1 MEEFNQKSELDF
13 IDNNLQPL
21 IDSKIYSLT
30 DEEILKCKENSF
42 ILIGKTGVGKTAL
55 LNVIYGEEIGKVGHT
70 SKSETKDS
78 NYYCIKEKIENE
90 FIYFC
95 IIDTPGLYDTNGF
108 DADINQKKNIMKL
121 ISKENL
127 KIKGL
132 LFLSNFQNERFDAS
146 EQQSL
151 LEYNALFP
159 LKEFWKRII
168 LVFTHYYGDPDGDS
182 KEEILE
188 RSNKC
193 LTDIIKRIMLKVD
206 GVSKPI
212 NYKDINRQYVNIYS
226 KIKNEKQAK
235 MNDSIRKKLILS
247 ISQYLKLSPM
257 FNQLQIFNFEKYEID
272 LNDEYLYD
280 CDLTIYLDSD
290 NNIINQKLNIL
301 NKYKKLDFDRNGQKI
316 TFNSQKCIIDENGH
330 LQIINEKK
338 EGIENILPDF
348 KSKIGGAVT
357 LFSVI
362 GLIFSISFPFTFPIC
377 LITLTGG
384 VITIKKSRDEKNKIE
399 QEKIEEIIENQK
411 IKEIIKKE
419 LDVIKDSE
427 SLIIQ

>member
-1 MEEFNQKSELDF
+1 M
-13 IDNNLQPL
+13 
-21 IDSKIYSLT
+21 
-30 DEEILKCKENSF
+30 
-42 ILIGKTGVGKTAL
+42 V
-55 LNVIYGEEIGKVGHT
+55 
-70 SKSETKDS
+70 
-78 NYYCIKEKIENE
+78 
-90 FIYFC
+90 
-95 IIDTPGLYDTNGF
+95 
-108 DADINQKKNIMKL
+108 
-121 ISKENL
+121 
-127 KIKGL
+127 
-132 LFLSNFQNERFDAS
+132 
-146 EQQSL
+146 
-151 LEYNALFP
+151 
-159 LKEFWKRII
+159 
-168 LVFTHYYGDPDGDS
+168 
-182 KEEILE
+182 
-188 RSNKC
+188 
-193 LTDIIKRIMLKVD
+193 
-206 GVSKPI
+206 
-212 NYKDINRQYVNIYS
+212 
-226 KIKNEKQAK
+226 
-235 MNDSIRKKLILS
+235 
-247 ISQYLKLSPM
+247 
-257 FNQLQIFNFEKYEID
+257 
-272 LNDEYLYD
+272 
-280 CDLTIYLDSD
+280 
-290 NNIINQKLNIL
+290 NQKLNIL

>member
-1 MEEFNQKSELDF
+1 MKESNQKSELDF

-21 IDSKIYSLT
+21 IDSKNYNLN

-95 IIDTPGLYDTNGF
+95 IIDTPGLYDTNGL

-188 RSNKC
+188 RSNVC
-193 LTDIIKRIMLKVD
+193 LTNIIKRIMLKVD
-206 GVSKPI
+206 EVSDPI

-235 MNDSIRKKLILS
+235 MNDSIRKELILS
-247 ISQYLKLSPM
+247 MSQYLKLTPM

-280 CDLTIYLDSD
+280 CDLTIYLDS
-290 NNIINQKLNIL
+290 NNKIINQKLNIRE
-301 NKYKKLDFDRNGQKI
+301 KYRKLDYDKNGQKI

-330 LQIINEKK
+330 LKIINEKK
-338 EGIENILPDF
+338 EGIENIFPDF

-357 LFSVI
+357 VCSFI
-362 GLIFSISFPFTFPIC
+362 GLLFSISFPVTFPIC
-377 LITLTGG
+377 LITLAGG
-384 VITIKKSRDEKNKIE
+384 VITLKISRDQKNKIE

-411 IKEIIKKE
+411 INEIIKNE
-419 LDVIKDSE
+419 LNVIRDSE
-427 SLIIQ
+427 SLIS

>member
-1 MEEFNQKSELDF
+1 MKEFNQKSELDF
-13 IDNNLQPL
+13 IDNNLQSL

-95 IIDTPGLYDTNGF
+95 IIDTPGLYDTNGL
-108 DADINQKKNIMKL
+108 DVDINQKKNIMKL

-132 LFLSNFQNERFDAS
+132 LFLTNFQNERFDAS

-188 RSNKC
+188 RSNAC
-193 LTDIIKRIMLKVD
+193 LTNIVRRIMLKVD
-206 GVSKPI
+206 EVSDPI

-235 MNDSIRKKLILS
+235 MNDSIRKELILS
-247 ISQYLKLSPM
+247 MSQYLKLSPM

-280 CDLTIYLDSD
+280 CDLTIYLDS
-290 NNIINQKLNIL
+290 NNKIINQKLNIRE
-301 NKYKKLDFDRNGQKI
+301 KYRKLVYDKNEQKI

-330 LQIINEKK
+330 LKIINYKK
-338 EGIENILPDF
+338 EGIENIFPDF
-348 KSKIGGAVT
+348 KSKLGGAVT
-357 LFSVI
+357 VCSFIGLLFS
-362 GLIFSISFPFTFPIC
+362 FSFPVTFPIC
-377 LITLTGG
+377 LITLAGG
-384 VITIKKSRDEKNKIE
+384 VITFKISRDQKNKIE
-399 QEKIEEIIENQK
+399 QEKIEEIIKNQK
-411 IKEIIKKE
+411 INEIIKNE
-419 LDVIKDSE
+419 LNVIRDSE
-427 SLIIQ
+427 SLIIH